1 MNIDNSLVE
10 FHYAGKQTE
19 IEGNERSLRDF
30 FFLKMREVSIRLYA
44 YVGDQVERE
53 NGWCQSK
60 KEKGLEQ
67 SS

>member
-1 MNIDNSLVE
+1 MR
-10 FHYAGKQTE
+10 FF
-19 IEGNERSLRDF
+19 F
-30 FFLKMREVSIRLYA
+30 FFLKMREVFIHLYA

-60 KEKGLEQ
+60 KEEGLEQ

>member
-1 MNIDNSLVE
+1 MRGA
-10 FHYAGKQTE
+10 YE
-19 IEGNERSLRDF
+19 I